1 MFGNLQNMFRRVE
14 AMQTH
19 VSRKLWAIGGGK
31 GGIGKSVFTLGLA
44 ISLARLGKKLIL
56 VDGDLGGANL
66 HTLMGVRYPP
76 PHHGRFPPQTG
87 EPPGGHHH

>member
-14 AMQTH
+14 AMQTP

-76 PHHGRFPPQTG
+76 PTPWKISSSNG
-87 EPPGGHHH
+87 